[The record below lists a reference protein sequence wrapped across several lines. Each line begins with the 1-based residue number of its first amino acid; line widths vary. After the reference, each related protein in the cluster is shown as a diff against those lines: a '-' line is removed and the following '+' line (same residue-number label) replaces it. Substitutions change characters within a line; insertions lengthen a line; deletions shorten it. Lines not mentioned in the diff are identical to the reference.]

1 MGFFDFLKSKNNDWK
16 KTLVKDLVM
25 LTAVDGDMNQDE
37 IKLVLN
43 IAVNELGFSEKEF
56 IGLMENLGDVKD
68 IYPSDIKDKIDYIKS
83 LIRITYSDGYID
95 ENEIKYMK
103 IVAKR
108 MVLPEN
114 LIDNAIANIEKDT
127 NIDEDENSEN
137 SSSIKVIITS
147 PFSPTVDIQSEQAV
161 KNYLKKISNLSK
173 TDLCIEL
180 SNVMAAKHNLM
191 AIPSGINSFTRNQE
205 IVTDL
210 TDKALTICI
219 ISFGQE
225 PILNYCNH
233 DIRVFNELVN
243 EIDNEIAELQLIS
256 ALHGKEILDRIKKVL
271 SI

>member
-1 MGFFDFLKSKNNDWK
+1 MGFFDFLKSKNND
-16 KTLVKDLVM
+16 
-25 LTAVDGDMNQDE
+25 
-37 IKLVLN
+37 
-43 IAVNELGFSEKEF
+43 
-56 IGLMENLGDVKD
+56 
-68 IYPSDIKDKIDYIKS
+68 
-83 LIRITYSDGYID
+83 
-95 ENEIKYMK
+95 
-103 IVAKR
+103 
-108 MVLPEN
+108 
-114 LIDNAIANIEKDT
+114 
-127 NIDEDENSEN
+127 EDEN

-173 TDLCIEL
+173 IDLCIEL

-256 ALHGKEILDRIKKVL
+256 ALHGKEILDRIQKVL